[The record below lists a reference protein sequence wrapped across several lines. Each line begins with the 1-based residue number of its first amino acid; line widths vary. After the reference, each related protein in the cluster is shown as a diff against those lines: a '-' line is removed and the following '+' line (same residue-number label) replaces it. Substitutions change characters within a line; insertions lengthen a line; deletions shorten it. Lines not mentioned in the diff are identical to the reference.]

1 MGRRLYWRYT
11 RVNRPRGRK
20 ISELQFPVVLRSG
33 LIRLLLITLIFVV
46 AGLLFAHPALLV
58 SSVTRKI
65 QEGALPANVAL
76 RAAAKALH
84 AEDIYAADRP
94 NQLSPVVKDF
104 PFRVYVPNSDSASV
118 DVIDPATYQVVD
130 HFKVG
135 RLPQH
140 IVPSYDLKT
149 LWVLDDQGY
158 ALTKIDPATAKVEK
172 TVSVDDPYNLY
183 FTPDGSEAIVVA
195 EALHRLDFRD
205 PQTMKLNFSLQV
217 PCTGVNHLD
226 FSADGSYFIASCEFD
241 GKLLKVETA
250 ARKILATIELGEHDM
265 PQDVRT
271 SPDAK
276 TFYVADMEAN
286 GVHVIDP
293 ERFAKIGFVKT
304 GKGTHGILVSRDSKF
319 LYISNRGEGSISVME
334 LASEKIIAKWRIPHG
349 GSPDMGGISADG
361 NVLWISG
368 RYNAEVY
375 AFDTTSGKL
384 LARIPVGKG
393 PHGLCVYPQPGRYSL
408 GHTGLFR

>member
-1 MGRRLYWRYT
+1 
-11 RVNRPRGRK
+11 V
-20 ISELQFPVVLRSG
+20 IVLRLG
-33 LIRLLLITLIFVV
+33 LIRLLFITLLFVL
-46 AGLLFAHPALLV
+46 AALLFAHPALLV

-65 QEGALPANVAL
+65 QESSLPANAGL
-76 RAAAKALH
+76 QTAAKALGG
-84 AEDIYAADRP
+84 EDVYAADRP
-94 NQLSPVVKDF
+94 NELSPVVKNF
-104 PFRVYVPNSDSASV
+104 PSRVYVPNSESATV

-130 HFKVG
+130 HFNVG

-158 ALTKIDPATAKVEK
+158 ALTKIDPATAKPGK

-183 FTPDGSEAIVVA
+183 FTPDGTEAIVVA

-205 PQTMKLNFSLQV
+205 AQTMKLKFSLET
-217 PCTGVNHLD
+217 PCDGVNHLD
-226 FSADGSYFIASCEFD
+226 YSADGSYFIASCEFD
-241 GKLLKVETA
+241 GKLLKVETSS
-250 ARKILATIELGEHDM
+250 RKILATIQLDKPAM
-265 PQDVRT
+265 PQDVRL

-276 TFYVADMEAN
+276 VFYVADMAAN
-286 GVHVIDP
+286 GVHIIDGDN
-293 ERFAKIGFVKT
+293 FSVLGLLKT
-304 GKGTHGILVSRDSKF
+304 GKGTHGLLVSRDSK
-319 LYISNRGEGSISVME
+319 LMYISNRGEGSISVLD
-334 LASEKIIAKWRIPHG
+334 LATGKLITKWRLPHG

-361 NVLWISG
+361 KVMWLSG
-368 RYNAEVY
+368 RYHAEVY
-375 AFDTTSGKL
+375 AIDLETGKL

>member
-1 MGRRLYWRYT
+1 
-11 RVNRPRGRK
+11 
-20 ISELQFPVVLRSG
+20 VLRAG
-33 LIRLLLITLIFVV
+33 LIRLFLITLLFVM
-46 AGLLFAHPALLV
+46 AGLLSAHPALLV

-65 QEGALPANVAL
+65 QEGSASSNGSSGTPQAVGG
-76 RAAAKALH
+76 
-84 AEDIYAADRP
+84 EDIYAADRP
-94 NQLSPVVKDF
+94 NELSPTVKGF
-104 PFRVYVPNSDSASV
+104 PSRVYVPNSESATV
-118 DVIDPATYQVVD
+118 DVIDPATYKVVD
-130 HFKVG
+130 HFNVG

-158 ALTKIDPATAKVEK
+158 ALTKINPATAKVER

-205 PQTMKLNFSLQV
+205 PETMKLKSSLPV
-217 PCTGVNHLD
+217 PCDGPNHLD
-226 FSADGSYFIASCEFD
+226 FSANGRYFIASCEFD
-241 GKLLKVETA
+241 GKMLKVETA
-250 ARKILATIELGEHDM
+250 SHKILGVIQLDRPAM
-265 PQDVRT
+265 PQDVRL

-276 TFYVADMEAN
+276 VFYVADMAAN
-286 GVHVIDP
+286 GVHEIDGDP
-293 ERFAKIGFVKT
+293 FQVIGFLKT
-304 GKGTHGILVSRDSKF
+304 GKGAHGLLVSRDSK
-319 LYISNRGEGSISVME
+319 LMYVSNRGEGSVSV
-334 LASEKIIAKWRIPHG
+334 LDLGTRKIITKWRFPHG

-361 NVLWISG
+361 KVMWLSG
-368 RYNAEVY
+368 RYHAEVY
-375 AFDTTSGKL
+375 AIDTATGKL

>member
-1 MGRRLYWRYT
+1 
-11 RVNRPRGRK
+11 
-20 ISELQFPVVLRSG
+20 VLRSS
-33 LIRLLLITLIFVV
+33 LIRLFFITLLFIM
-46 AGLLFAHPALLV
+46 AALLFAHPALLI

-65 QEGALPANVAL
+65 QESSLPSNAGLPGAAQVSGG
-76 RAAAKALH
+76 
-84 AEDIYAADRP
+84 EDIYAADRP
-94 NQLSPVVKDF
+94 NELSPAVKNF
-104 PFRVYVPNSDSASV
+104 PSRVYVPNSESASV

-130 HFKVG
+130 HFSVG

-158 ALTKIDPATAKVEK
+158 ALTKINPATAKLEK

-205 PQTMKLNFSLQV
+205 PQTMKLNFSLET
-217 PCTGVNHLD
+217 PCDGVNHLD
-226 FSADGSYFIASCEFD
+226 FSANGSYFIASCEFD
-241 GKLLKVETA
+241 GKLLKVETSS
-250 ARKILATIELGEHDM
+250 RRILATIQLERPAM
-265 PQDVRT
+265 PQDVRL

-276 TFYVADMEAN
+276 VFYVADMAAN
-286 GVHVIDP
+286 GVHEIDGDN
-293 ERFAKIGFVKT
+293 FAVIGFLKT
-304 GKGTHGILVSRDSKF
+304 GKGAHGLLVSRDSKL
-319 LYISNRGEGSISVME
+319 LYISNRGEGSVSVMDFAE
-334 LASEKIIAKWRIPHG
+334 RKIIAKWRLPHG

-361 NVLWISG
+361 KVLWLSG
-368 RYNAEVY
+368 RYHAEVY
-375 AFDTTSGKL
+375 AIDTATGKL
-384 LARIPVGKG
+384 IARIPVGKG

>member
-1 MGRRLYWRYT
+1 M
-11 RVNRPRGRK
+11 
-20 ISELQFPVVLRSG
+20 LRSG
-33 LIRLLLITLIFVV
+33 LIRLLFITLLFV
-46 AGLLFAHPALLV
+46 AAALLFAHPALLV

-65 QEGALPANVAL
+65 QESSLPSSDGL
-76 RAAAKALH
+76 KTAAKALGE
-84 AEDIYAADRP
+84 EDIYAADRP
-94 NQLSPVVKDF
+94 NELSPTVKNF
-104 PFRVYVPNSDSASV
+104 PSRVYVPNSESATV

-130 HFKVG
+130 HFNVG

-158 ALTKIDPATAKVEK
+158 ALTKINPATAKLERAVP
-172 TVSVDDPYNLY
+172 VDDPYNLY

-205 PQTMKLNFSLQV
+205 AQTMKLKFSLET
-217 PCTGVNHLD
+217 PCDGVNHLD
-226 FSADGSYFIASCEFD
+226 YSADGSYFIASCEFD
-241 GKLLKVETA
+241 GKLLKVETSS
-250 ARKILATIELGEHDM
+250 RKILATLQLDKPAM
-265 PQDVRT
+265 PQDVRL

-276 TFYVADMEAN
+276 VFYVADMAAN
-286 GVHVIDP
+286 GVHIIDGDS
-293 ERFAKIGFVKT
+293 FSVLGFLKT
-304 GKGTHGILVSRDSKF
+304 GKGAHGLLVSRDSK
-319 LYISNRGEGSISVME
+319 LMYISNRGEGSISVLD
-334 LASEKIIAKWRIPHG
+334 LATGRLITKWRLPHG

-361 NVLWISG
+361 KVLWLSG

-375 AFDTTSGKL
+375 AIDLETGKL
-384 LARIPVGKG
+384 IARIPVGKG

>member
-1 MGRRLYWRYT
+1 MGKRKVKVIKPTWRLRRAGLFWGYT
-11 RVNRPRGRK
+11 RAIRLRGRE
-20 ISELQFPVVLRSG
+20 ISELQFPVMLRSG
-33 LIRLLLITLIFVV
+33 LIRLLFITLLFVM
-46 AGLLFAHPALLV
+46 AALLFAHPALLV

-65 QEGALPANVAL
+65 QEGTLPSNVAL
-76 RAAAKALH
+76 GAAAKALG

-94 NQLSPVVKDF
+94 NKLSPVVKDF
-104 PFRVYVPNSDSASV
+104 PARVYVPNSDSASV
-118 DVIDPATYQVVD
+118 DVIDPATYKVVD
-130 HFKVG
+130 HFTVG

-172 TVSVDDPYNLY
+172 SVPVDDPYNLY

-205 PQTMKLNFSLQV
+205 PQTMKLKFSLEV
-217 PCTGVNHLD
+217 PCKGVNHLD

-250 ARKILATIELGEHDM
+250 SRKILATIELGPQDM

-276 TFYVADMEAN
+276 TFYVADMAAN

-293 ERFAKIGFVKT
+293 ERFAQIGFVKT

-319 LYISNRGEGSISVME
+319 LYISNRG
-334 LASEKIIAKWRIPHG
+334 
-349 GSPDMGGISADG
+349 
-361 NVLWISG
+361 
-368 RYNAEVY
+368 
-375 AFDTTSGKL
+375 
-384 LARIPVGKG
+384 
-393 PHGLCVYPQPGRYSL
+393 
-408 GHTGLFR
+408 

>member
-1 MGRRLYWRYT
+1 
-11 RVNRPRGRK
+11 
-20 ISELQFPVVLRSG
+20 VLRSG
-33 LIRLLLITLIFVV
+33 LIRLFFITLLFIM
-46 AGLLFAHPALLV
+46 AALLFAHPALLV

-65 QEGALPANVAL
+65 QESSLPSNASL
-76 RAAAKALH
+76 KAAAKALGE
-84 AEDIYAADRP
+84 EDIYAADRP
-94 NQLSPVVKDF
+94 NELSPTVRNF
-104 PFRVYVPNSDSASV
+104 PSRVYVPNSESATV

-130 HFKVG
+130 HFSVG

-158 ALTKIDPATAKVEK
+158 ALTKINPATAKLEK

-205 PQTMKLNFSLQV
+205 PQTMKLNFSLET
-217 PCTGVNHLD
+217 PCVGVNHLD
-226 FSADGSYFIASCEFD
+226 FSADGRYFIASCEFD
-241 GKLLKVETA
+241 GKLLKVETSS
-250 ARKILATIELGEHDM
+250 RKILATVQLQPPSM
-265 PQDVRT
+265 PQDVRL

-276 TFYVADMEAN
+276 VFYVADMAAN
-286 GVHVIDP
+286 GVHEIDGDN
-293 ERFAKIGFVKT
+293 FAVMGFLKT
-304 GKGTHGILVSRDSKF
+304 GKGTHGLLVSRDSKL
-319 LYISNRGEGSISVME
+319 LYISNRGEGSVSVMDF
-334 LASEKIIAKWRIPHG
+334 AKGKIIAKWRLPHG

-361 NVLWISG
+361 KVLWLSG
-368 RYNAEVY
+368 RYHAEVY
-375 AFDTTSGKL
+375 AIDTATGKL
-384 LARIPVGKG
+384 IARIPVGKG

>member
-1 MGRRLYWRYT
+1 M
-11 RVNRPRGRK
+11 
-20 ISELQFPVVLRSG
+20 
-33 LIRLLLITLIFVV
+33 
-46 AGLLFAHPALLV
+46 AALLFAHPALLV

-65 QEGALPANVAL
+65 QEGSLPLNEGL
-76 RAAAKALH
+76 KAAAKTRG

-94 NQLSPVVKDF
+94 NELSPVVKDF
-104 PFRVYVPNSDSASV
+104 PSRVYVPNSESASV
-118 DVIDPATYQVVD
+118 DVIDPATYKVVD

-226 FSADGSYFIASCEFD
+226 FAADGSYFIAS
-241 GKLLKVETA
+241 
-250 ARKILATIELGEHDM
+250 
-265 PQDVRT
+265 
-271 SPDAK
+271 
-276 TFYVADMEAN
+276 
-286 GVHVIDP
+286 
-293 ERFAKIGFVKT
+293 
-304 GKGTHGILVSRDSKF
+304 
-319 LYISNRGEGSISVME
+319 
-334 LASEKIIAKWRIPHG
+334 
-349 GSPDMGGISADG
+349 
-361 NVLWISG
+361 
-368 RYNAEVY
+368 
-375 AFDTTSGKL
+375 
-384 LARIPVGKG
+384 
-393 PHGLCVYPQPGRYSL
+393 
-408 GHTGLFR
+408 